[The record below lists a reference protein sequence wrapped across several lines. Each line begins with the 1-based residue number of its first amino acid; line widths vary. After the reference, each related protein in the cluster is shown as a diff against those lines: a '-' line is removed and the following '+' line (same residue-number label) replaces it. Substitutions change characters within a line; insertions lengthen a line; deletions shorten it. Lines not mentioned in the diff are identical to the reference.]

1 MGSLHTY
8 SEQECPGS
16 GWGRTRLTID
26 VSPVKNIWGNTAS
39 LKMLCPPICSSIP
52 PLLVGKRW
60 PPSHKPW
67 GPFSSCPLTLEW
79 TFQECHCHEKQ
90 KQRTVL
96 YYEIKGVWPANAMG
110 ESFFFF
116 LIIYLA
122 VQDLSCGMR
131 DLCFGMWD
139 LLVVARKLLVAV
151 CGIKFPDQ
159 ESNLGPLHWEQE
171 VLATGPPGKSHN
183 VWILIELRVGKK

>member
-1 MGSLHTY
+1 MKNKSRGLSY
-8 SEQECPGS
+8 I
-16 GWGRTRLTID
+16 TRLKEYD
-26 VSPVKNIWGNTAS
+26 QQMQWVS
-39 LKMLCPPICSSIP
+39 L
-52 PLLVGKRW
+52 
-60 PPSHKPW
+60 
-67 GPFSSCPLTLEW
+67 
-79 TFQECHCHEKQ
+79 
-90 KQRTVL
+90 
-96 YYEIKGVWPANAMG
+96 
-110 ESFFFF
+110 FFF

-122 VQDLSCGMR
+122 VSDLSCGMR

-183 VWILIELRVGKK
+183 V